1 MKQGQIVLLSSLLLA
16 GTAQAAA
23 PKYVFYFIG
32 DGMGSAQRQVA
43 EYYLQQQKHD
53 PSLHLTMDT
62 LPVTGITT
70 THSANSLVT
79 DSAAAGTAL
88 AAGVK
93 TNNGVIGLL
102 PNGTKVTTLLEQA
115 RDHGMKTGVVTTTRL
130 THATPASF
138 ISKNPDRDN
147 ESAIAEEYLHSG
159 VDYMAGGGYSFFVN
173 KNSGLKTKRK
183 DDKDLVSQLTKAGY
197 TTFISEKSTDSF
209 MKYQP
214 KAGDKIF
221 GAFSASHLPY
231 SLDQAQQSHT
241 PSLAQLVDKGVTF
254 LSKEGQKKGFF
265 MMVEGGRIDHAGHA
279 HDITGNIDDT
289 LALDEAVKSAMA
301 FYQKHPKETLIIV
314 AADHET
320 GGMGLGFGKNY
331 YLKLDQL
338 AKVKQSIEDKTQKLY
353 TGDRAAFYAII
364 DKQFGLTDLSGD
376 EKKIIE
382 QSLDVADKKDKTPDE
397 NLWGE
402 YDPAAIGVAHVI
414 SQRANIY
421 WTTYAHTGVQVPLSA
436 IGVEAQQFGGFKD
449 NTEVAKTLAKIMNF
463 KIGA

>member
-1 MKQGQIVLLSSLLLA
+1 MNQRQVILFSSLLLA
-16 GTAQAAA
+16 GTAQAAT

-32 DGMGSAQRQVA
+32 DGMGAAQRQVA
-43 EYYLQQQKHD
+43 EYYLQQEKHD
-53 PSLHLTMDT
+53 PSLHLAMDT

-70 THSANSLVT
+70 THSADSLIT

-115 RDHGMKTGVVTTTRL
+115 RDHGMKTGIITSTRL

-147 ESAIAEEYLHSG
+147 ENAIAEEFVTSH
-159 VDYMAGGGYSFFVN
+159 VDYMVGGGYRHFVN
-173 KNSGLKTKRK
+173 KESGFKTKRT
-183 DDKDLVSQLTKAGY
+183 DDKDLVSTLKSEGY
-197 TTFISEKSTDSF
+197 KTFISEKSTQDF
-209 MKYQP
+209 MNYQP
-214 KAGDKIF
+214 HVGDKVF

-231 SLDQAQQSHT
+231 SLDQEQKANT
-241 PSLAQLVDKGVTF
+241 PSLAQLVDKGITL
-254 LSKEGQKKGFF
+254 LSEEGQKKGFF

-289 LALDEAVKSAMA
+289 LAMDEAVKSAMS
-301 FYQKHPKETLIIV
+301 FYNKHPKETLIVV

-320 GGMGLGFGKNY
+320 GGMGLGFGENY
-331 YLKLDQL
+331 FLKLDQL

-353 TGDRAAFYAII
+353 TGDRAAFYDLIS
-364 DKQFGLTDLSGD
+364 KQFGLTDLTAE
-376 EKKIIE
+376 EKKTIE
-382 QSLDVADKKDKTPDE
+382 HSLDVADNKAQKPDE
-397 NLWGE
+397 AQWGE
-402 YDPAAIGVAHVI
+402 YDPAAIGVAHVV

-421 WTTYAHTGVQVPLSA
+421 WTTFAHTGVQVPLSA
-436 IGVEAQQFGGFKD
+436 IGVDAQQFGGFKD
-449 NTEVAKTLAKIMNF
+449 NTDVAKTMAKIMQF

>member
-1 MKQGQIVLLSSLLLA
+1 MNQRQVILFSSLLLA
-16 GTAQAAA
+16 STAQAAT
-23 PKYVFYFIG
+23 PKYVSYFIG

-43 EYYLQQQKHD
+43 EYYLQQQQHD
-53 PSLHLTMDT
+53 PALHLAMDT

-70 THSANSLVT
+70 THSADSLIT

-102 PNGTKVTTLLEQA
+102 PDGRKVTTLLEQA
-115 RDHGMKTGVVTTTRL
+115 RDHGMKTGIITTTRL

-147 ESAIAEEYLHSG
+147 ENAIAEEFVTSK
-159 VDYMAGGGYSFFVN
+159 VDYMAGGGYRHFID
-173 KNSGLKTKRK
+173 KNAGLKTKRT
-183 DDKDLVSQLTKAGY
+183 DDKDLVSVLKKAGY
-197 TTFISEKSTDSF
+197 TTFISEKSTQNF
-209 MKYQP
+209 MNYQP
-214 KAGDKIF
+214 KAGEKVF

-231 SLDQAQQSHT
+231 SLDQTQKADT
-241 PSLAQLVDKGVTF
+241 PTLAQLVDKGVAL
-254 LSKEGQKKGFF
+254 LSQEGQKKGFF

-279 HDITGNIDDT
+279 HDITANIADT
-289 LALDEAVKSAMA
+289 LAMDNAVKSALD
-301 FYQKHPKETLIIV
+301 FYHKHPKETLIVV

-353 TGDRAAFYAII
+353 TGDRAAFYATIG
-364 DKQFGLTDLSGD
+364 KQFGLTDLSVD
-376 EKKIIE
+376 EKHIIE
-382 QSLDVADKKDKTPDE
+382 QALDVADKKDQTPDE
-397 NLWGE
+397 NQWGE

-414 SQRANIY
+414 SQRANVY

-436 IGVEAQQFGGFKD
+436 IGVDAQQFGGFKD
-449 NTEVAKTLAKIMNF
+449 NTEVAKTMANIMKF

>member
-1 MKQGQIVLLSSLLLA
+1 MNQRQVILFSSLLLA
-16 GTAQAAA
+16 GTAQAAT

-32 DGMGSAQRQVA
+32 DGMGAAQRQVA
-43 EYYLQQQKHD
+43 EYYLQQEKHD
-53 PSLHLTMDT
+53 PSLHLAMDT

-70 THSANSLVT
+70 THSADSLIT

-115 RDHGMKTGVVTTTRL
+115 RDHGMKTGIITSTRL

-147 ESAIAEEYLHSG
+147 ENAIAEEFVTSH
-159 VDYMAGGGYSFFVN
+159 VDYMVGGGYRHFVN
-173 KNSGLKTKRK
+173 KESGFKTKRT
-183 DDKDLVSQLTKAGY
+183 DDKDLVSTLKSEGY
-197 TTFISEKSTDSF
+197 KTFISEKSTQDF
-209 MKYQP
+209 INYQP
-214 KAGDKIF
+214 HVGDKVF

-231 SLDQAQQSHT
+231 SLDQEQKANT
-241 PSLAQLVDKGVTF
+241 PSLAQLVDKGITL
-254 LSKEGQKKGFF
+254 LSEEGQKKGFF

-289 LALDEAVKSAMA
+289 LAMDEAVKSAMS
-301 FYQKHPKETLIIV
+301 FYNKHPKETLIVV

-320 GGMGLGFGKNY
+320 GGMGLGFGENY
-331 YLKLDQL
+331 FLKLDQL

-353 TGDRAAFYAII
+353 TGDRAAFYDLIS
-364 DKQFGLTDLSGD
+364 KQFGLTDLTAE
-376 EKKIIE
+376 EKKTIE
-382 QSLDVADKKDKTPDE
+382 HSLDVADNKAQKPDE
-397 NLWGE
+397 AQWGE
-402 YDPAAIGVAHVI
+402 YDPAAIGVAHVV

-421 WTTYAHTGVQVPLSA
+421 WTTFAHTGVQVPLSA
-436 IGVEAQQFGGFKD
+436 IGVDAQQFGGFKD
-449 NTEVAKTLAKIMNF
+449 NTDVAKTMAKIMQF

>member
-32 DGMGSAQRQVA
+32 DGMGAAQRQVA

-53 PSLHLTMDT
+53 SSQRLVMDS

-70 THSANSLVT
+70 THSADSLIT

-102 PNGTKVTTLLEQA
+102 PDGTKVTTLLEQA
-115 RDHGMKTGVVTTTRL
+115 RDHGMKTGIVTSTRL
-130 THATPASF
+130 THATPAAF

-147 ESAIAEEYLHSG
+147 ENAIAEEFVASK
-159 VDYMAGGGYSFFVN
+159 VDYMAGGGYRHFVN
-173 KNSGLKTKRK
+173 KASGLKTKRT
-183 DDKDLVSQLTKAGY
+183 DDKDLVSALTSAGY
-197 TTFISEKSTDSF
+197 TTFISEKSTQDF
-209 MKYQP
+209 MNYQP
-214 KAGDKIF
+214 KAGEKVF

-231 SLDQAQQSHT
+231 SLDQAQKADT
-241 PSLAQLVDKGVTF
+241 PSLAQLVDKGVSL
-254 LSKEGQKKGFF
+254 LSQEGQKKGFF

-279 HDITGNIDDT
+279 HDVTANIDDT
-289 LALDEAVKSAMA
+289 LAMDEALKTALN
-301 FYQKHPKETLIIV
+301 FYQKHPKETLIVV

-353 TGDRAAFYAII
+353 TGDRAAFYATI
-364 DKQFGLTDLSGD
+364 DKQFGLTDLSI
-376 EKKIIE
+376 EEQNIIE
-382 QSLDVADKKDKTPDE
+382 QALNVADKKDQTPDE
-397 NLWGE
+397 NKWGE

-414 SQRANIY
+414 SQRANVY

>member
-1 MKQGQIVLLSSLLLA
+1 MNQRQVILLSSLLLA
-16 GTAQAAA
+16 GAAQAAT

-32 DGMGSAQRQVA
+32 DGMGAAQRQVA
-43 EYYLQQQKHD
+43 EYYLQQEKHD
-53 PSLHLTMDT
+53 PSLHLAMDT
-62 LPVTGITT
+62 LPITGITT
-70 THSANSLVT
+70 THSADSLIT

-115 RDHGMKTGVVTTTRL
+115 RDHGMKTGIITSTRL

-147 ESAIAEEYLHSG
+147 ENAIAEEFVTSH
-159 VDYMAGGGYSFFVN
+159 VDYMVGGGYRHFVN
-173 KNSGLKTKRK
+173 KESGLKTKRT
-183 DDKDLVSQLTKAGY
+183 DDKDLVATLKGEGY
-197 TTFISEKSTDSF
+197 KTFISEKSTQDF

-214 KAGDKIF
+214 KVGDKVF

-231 SLDQAQQSHT
+231 SLDQEQKSNT
-241 PSLAQLVDKGVTF
+241 PSLAQLVDKGITL
-254 LSKEGQKKGFF
+254 LSEEGQKKGFF

-289 LALDEAVKSAMA
+289 LALDEAVKSAMS
-301 FYQKHPKETLIIV
+301 FYQKHPKETLIVV

-320 GGMGLGFGKNY
+320 GGMGLGFGENY
-331 YLKLDQL
+331 FLKLDQL
-338 AKVKQSIEDKTQKLY
+338 AKVKQSIEDKTQKIY
-353 TGDRAAFYAII
+353 TGDRASFYDLIG
-364 DKQFGLTDLSGD
+364 KQFGLTNLTVA

-382 QSLDVADKKDKTPDE
+382 HSLDIADNKAQKPDE
-397 NLWGE
+397 TQWGE
-402 YDPAAIGVAHVI
+402 YDPAAIGVAHVV
-414 SQRANIY
+414 SQRANVY
-421 WTTYAHTGVQVPLSA
+421 WTTFAHTGVQVPLSA
-436 IGVEAQQFGGFKD
+436 IGVESQQFGGFKD
-449 NTEVAKTLAKIMNF
+449 NTDVAKTMAKIMQF

>member
-1 MKQGQIVLLSSLLLA
+1 MNQGQIVLLSSLLLA
-16 GTAQAAA
+16 GTAQAAT

-32 DGMGSAQRQVA
+32 DGMGAAQRQVA
-43 EYYLQQQKHD
+43 EYYLQQQKKD
-53 PSLHLTMDT
+53 PALRLAMDT

-70 THSANSLVT
+70 THSADSLIT

-102 PNGTKVTTLLEQA
+102 PDGTKVTTLLEQA
-115 RDHGMKTGVVTTTRL
+115 RDHGMKTGIITSTRL

-138 ISKNPDRDN
+138 ISKNPDRDDEN
-147 ESAIAEEYLHSG
+147 AIAEEFVASG
-159 VDYMAGGGYSFFVN
+159 VDYMAGGGYRHFIN
-173 KNSGLKTKRK
+173 KASGLKSKRR
-183 DDKDLVSQLTKAGY
+183 DDKDLVTALTKAGY
-197 TTFISEKSTDSF
+197 TTFISEKSTQNF
-209 MKYQP
+209 MHYQP
-214 KAGDKIF
+214 KAGEKVF

-231 SLDQAQQSHT
+231 SLDEASKQAT
-241 PSLAQLVDKGVTF
+241 PSLAQLVDKGISL
-254 LSKEGQKKGFF
+254 LSLEGNKKGFF

-279 HDITGNIDDT
+279 HDVAANIDDT
-289 LALDEAVKSAMA
+289 LAMDDAVKTALN
-301 FYQKHPKETLIIV
+301 FYQKHPKETLIVV

-338 AKVKQSIEDKTQKLY
+338 AKVKQSIEDKTQKIY
-353 TGDRAAFYAII
+353 TGDRAAFYTTIGQ
-364 DKQFGLTDLSGD
+364 QFGLTDLSAN

-382 QSLDVADKKDKTPDE
+382 QALDVADKKDLTPDE
-397 NLWGE
+397 NQCGE

-449 NTEVAKTLAKIMNF
+449 NTEVAKTMAKIMKFN
-463 KIGA
+463 IGA